1 MDKIHGM
8 FPILHERGN
17 QRAGTLSGGEQQML
31 AIGRALM
38 GRPRLL
44 LLDEPSMG
52 LAPRV
57 MSEIFSCIRSFRDTG
72 LTVLLVEQNARK
84 ALSIA
89 DHAFIMESG
98 RIVLEG
104 SPEKLSENEDVQEF
118 YLGVRQETS
127 VKGYQRYKRK
137 KRWR

>member
-1 MDKIHGM
+1 
-8 FPILHERGN
+8 
-17 QRAGTLSGGEQQML
+17 ML

-72 LTVLLVEQNARK
+72 LTVLLVEQNARM
-84 ALSIA
+84 ALRIA
-89 DHAFIMESG
+89 DRG
-98 RIVLEG
+98 YVLETG
-104 SPEKLSENEDVQEF
+104 SIIMDGTAEELMENNEVQRA
-118 YLGVRQETS
+118 YLG
-127 VKGYQRYKRK
+127 KGYREV
-137 KRWR
+137 WE